1 MTGALLSGLVAG
13 YGIAVPVGAVGAY
26 LVSLTARTT
35 LLTGASAALGVAS
48 ADLVYAAAAVLGGAA
63 LTATLAP
70 AFDALRWGFAVVLL
84 AVAARVL
91 LAGVRQRKSQDA
103 RAADVPSPRRAYSSL
118 LAITLLNPTTV
129 VYFTALVV
137 GGAAAALDTVP

>member
-48 ADLVYAAAAVLGGAA
+48 ADLVYAAAAALGGPPLPPA
-63 LTATLAP
+63 LAP
-70 AFDALRWGFAVVLL
+70 AFDALRWRFAVVLL
-84 AVAARVL
+84 PVPARVL
-91 LAGVRQRKSQDA
+91 PAGVRQCEGSDA
-103 RAADVPSPRRAYSSL
+103 RA
-118 LAITLLNPTTV
+118 
-129 VYFTALVV
+129 
-137 GGAAAALDTVP
+137 

>member
-26 LVSLTARTT
+26 LVTLTARTT

-63 LTATLAP
+63 LATALAP
-70 AFDALRWGFAVVLL
+70 ASAALRWGFAVVLL
-84 AVAARVL
+84 LLAARVL
-91 LAGVRQRKSQDA
+91 LGGLRQRE
-103 RAADVPSPRRAYSSL
+103 
-118 LAITLLNPTTV
+118 
-129 VYFTALVV
+129 
-137 GGAAAALDTVP
+137 

>member
-48 ADLVYAAAAVLGGAA
+48 ADVVYAAAAVLGGAA
-63 LTATLAP
+63 LAAALAP
-70 AFDALRWGFAVVLL
+70 VSGALRGGFAVVLL
-84 AVAARVL
+84 VVAARVL
-91 LAGVRQRKSQDA
+91 LVGIRRGSAHTP
-103 RAADVPSPRRAYSSL
+103 AADVPSPGRAYSSL
-118 LAITLLNPTTV
+118 LAITL
-129 VYFTALVV
+129 
-137 GGAAAALDTVP
+137 